1 MDWRIA
7 DIAKRKGTSEIRD
20 QETESDQRT
29 AISDQGTRKE
39 KLTHRRRG
47 HRGYAEKNRHSESIR

>member
-7 DIAKRKGTSEIRD
+7 DIAKRKETSEIRD
-20 QETESDQRT
+20 QETRSDQRM

-39 KLTHRRRG
+39 KLTQRRRG
-47 HRGYAEKNRHSESIR
+47 HTGDAEKNRHP